1 MNTGLDCWGH
11 CSEQQG
17 PCSWCG
23 SEGMCCTKK
32 PGWTD
37 TSNGCDG
44 TFGGETEHECVLKP
58 GKWLLS
64 KRFLVCK
71 IFGKYVLHKI
81 ITNTLFCSFYCGV
94 VLEL

>member
-23 SEGMCCTKK
+23 CEGMCCTKK

-44 TFGGETEHECVLKP
+44 TFGGETEHECALKP
-58 GKWLLS
+58 GKFVLS
-64 KRFLVCK
+64 NRFLVCTR
-71 IFGKYVLHKI
+71 IYQHC
-81 ITNTLFCSFYCGV
+81 LFH
-94 VLEL
+94 